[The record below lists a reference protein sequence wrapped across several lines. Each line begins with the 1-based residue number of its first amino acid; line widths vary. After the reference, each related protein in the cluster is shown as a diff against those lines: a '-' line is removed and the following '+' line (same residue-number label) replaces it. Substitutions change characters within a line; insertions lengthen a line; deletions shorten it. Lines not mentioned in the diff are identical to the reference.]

1 MDLSKYAALFLAES
15 REHLNACNGSLLE
28 WEQAPASVEPVDRLF
43 RAVHTIKGMAAT
55 MGYAGV
61 AQLAHAAENL
71 LDALRHSRISTS
83 PAVFQLLFR
92 AVDALGTAVEGAGTG
107 AQEETD
113 EALAP
118 SGVKGLIAELDAAA
132 SGPPQPA
139 PSPAKSR
146 GRAKRGRVADSQPP
160 AVKAVPVEPK
170 LRRATDAPRSRPVR
184 VVIRPGAVMRGARA
198 ALVLRRAETL
208 GAVSGV
214 QPPVSHLEQDE
225 FDGRFFFRLQTRLS
239 DAEIGAA
246 LRTVGEVETVSVEEL
261 VSEGDGLGRGR
272 QIRVDLR
279 RLDTLMKQ
287 VGELVVAKNR
297 LAALSAEADDA
308 ALSELSG
315 RISRLVSA
323 MQSEVLAA
331 RMTPVGEVFE
341 RFPRLAR
348 DLSRDLGKRIRFDME
363 GQEIELDRSILDEIS
378 DPLLHL
384 IRNAADHGIEPPE
397 QRVSA
402 GKSAEGR
409 ILLSATRERN
419 TVALRVI
426 DDGRGIDRARIL
438 TKARSE
444 GLATDEIDTLTDD
457 LLVRVLARPGFSTAQ
472 AVSGVSGRGVG
483 VDVAMTRVRA
493 LGGTLEV
500 RSELG
505 RGSTF
510 LIRVPL
516 TLAIVRALLAEA
528 GGEQYAVPL
537 AYVAETV
544 EFDRRAVTS
553 VRDREALVVRD
564 QVIPTVHLRDLVSAK
579 GQAISA
585 RQPTVILEV
594 GERRTALVV
603 DALLGQQDIVVEPFD
618 APRGLP
624 PFVGGATILADGKP
638 ALILDVAALL

>member
-15 REHLNACNGSLLE
+15 REHLKACNGSLLE
-28 WEQAPASVEPVDRLF
+28 WERAPAAVEPVDRLF

-55 MGYAGV
+55 MGYAAV
-61 AQLAHAAENL
+61 AQLAHSSENL
-71 LDALRHSRISTS
+71 LDSLRHGRVPAT

-92 AVDALGTAVEGAGTG
+92 AVDTLGGAVEKTAAG
-107 AQEETD
+107 D
-113 EALAP
+113 EVDADT
-118 SGVKGLIAELDAAA
+118 GLIAELDAAA
-132 SGPPQPA
+132 AGPIPA
-139 PSPAKSR
+139 APGSPAE
-146 GRAKRGRVADSQPP
+146 AAPP
-160 AVKAVPVEPK
+160 PPEPRS
-170 LRRATDAPRSRPVR
+170 RRASDAPRSRPVQ
-184 VVIRPGAVMRGARA
+184 VTIRPAAVMRGARA
-198 ALVLRRAETL
+198 ALVLRRAEGL
-208 GAVSGV
+208 GTVRGLR
-214 QPPVSHLEQDE
+214 PPAAQLEQDE
-225 FDGRFFFRLQTRLS
+225 FDGRFFFRLQTKVP
-239 DAEIGAA
+239 DAEIVAA
-246 LRTVGEVETVSVEEL
+246 LAAVGEVEAVQLEEAAADI
-261 VSEGDGLGRGR
+261 GAAGPGR

-279 RLDTLMKQ
+279 RLDALMKQ

-297 LAALSAEADDA
+297 LSVLATEGDDPTLTE
-308 ALSELSG
+308 LSE
-315 RISRLVSA
+315 RIARLVSA
-323 MQSEVLAA
+323 MQTEVLAA

-348 DLSRDLGKRIRFDME
+348 DLSRDLGKQIRFDME
-363 GQEIELDRSILDEIS
+363 GEEIELDRSILDEIGE
-378 DPLLHL
+378 PLLHL
-384 IRNAADHGIEPPE
+384 IRNAADHGIEPSE

-402 GKSAEGR
+402 GKPAEGR

-419 TVALRVI
+419 TVAIRVV
-426 DDGRGIDRARIL
+426 DDGRGIDRERIL
-438 TKARSE
+438 AKARQE
-444 GLATDEIDTLTDD
+444 GAATDELDTLTDD
-457 LLVRVLARPGFSTAQ
+457 LLVRVLARPGFSTAK

-528 GGEQYAVPL
+528 GGERYAVPL

-544 EFDRRAVTS
+544 EFDRRSVTA
-553 VRDREALVVRD
+553 VRDREALVVRE
-564 QVIPTVHLRDLVSAK
+564 QVIPTVHLRDLVSAT
-579 GQAISA
+579 SETRST

-618 APRGLP
+618 APRGMP
-624 PFVGGATILADGKP
+624 SFIGGATILADGQP
-638 ALILDVAALL
+638 ALILDAAALL

>member
-28 WEQAPASVEPVDRLF
+28 WERAPDSVEPVARLF
-43 RAVHTIKGMAAT
+43 RAIHTIKGMAAT
-55 MGYAGV
+55 MGYAAV
-61 AQLAHAAENL
+61 AQLAHSAENL
-71 LDALRHSRISTS
+71 LDALRHERVAAT
-83 PAVFQLLFR
+83 PVVFQLLFR
-92 AVDALGTAVEGAGTG
+92 AVDALGGAVQGVAAGSD
-107 AQEETD
+107 A
-113 EALAP
+113 EADA
-118 SGVKGLIAELDAAA
+118 GLIAELDAAA
-132 SGPPQPA
+132 ANVGPQGVAVPHA
-139 PSPAKSR
+139 PSVEAVREEPKSR
-146 GRAKRGRVADSQPP
+146 RAS
-160 AVKAVPVEPK
+160 
-170 LRRATDAPRSRPVR
+170 DAPRSRPVQ
-184 VVIRPGAVMRGARA
+184 VTIRPGALMRGARA
-198 ALVLRRAETL
+198 ALVLRRAEGL
-208 GAVSGV
+208 GAVSGLRPAAA
-214 QPPVSHLEQDE
+214 QLERDE
-225 FDGRFFFRLQTRLS
+225 FDGRFFFRLQTRLA
-239 DAEIGAA
+239 DAEITAA
-246 LRTVGEVETVSVEEL
+246 LGAVGEVEGVQLEEAAA
-261 VSEGDGLGRGR
+261 EADAGGRSR

-279 RLDTLMKQ
+279 RLDALMKH

-297 LAALSAEADDA
+297 LTALSGEAGDPTLVE
-308 ALSELSG
+308 LSE
-315 RISRLVSA
+315 RIARLVSA
-323 MQSEVLAA
+323 MQTEVLAA

-363 GQEIELDRSILDEIS
+363 GEEIELDRSILDEIGE
-378 DPLLHL
+378 PLLHL

-397 QRVSA
+397 QRTSA

-419 TVALRVI
+419 TVALRVV
-426 DDGRGIDRARIL
+426 DDGRGIDRERIL
-438 TKARSE
+438 AKARRE
-444 GLATDEIDTLTDD
+444 GLATGDLDTLTDD
-457 LLVRVLARPGFSTAQ
+457 LLVRVLARPGFSTATT
-472 AVSGVSGRGVG
+472 VSGVSGRGVG

-528 GGEQYAVPL
+528 GGERYAVPL

-564 QVIPTVHLRDLVSAK
+564 QVIPTVHLRDLVSAPAH
-579 GQAISA
+579 GQPA

-618 APRGLP
+618 APRGMP

-638 ALILDVAALL
+638 ALILDAAALL